1 MTMMTVPQILKMLDP
16 ASHSLPKLGIDSSS
30 KGYDLIIMPV
40 FEETAKE
47 VTKDNKAL
55 ASLKLTGKKGETHN
69 VPVDGQ
75 LWQVIGLGKMS
86 KMDARE
92 VRRLYGKCYLEAEK
106 MHMKKVGIFVN
117 ENDWVTM
124 ATVGVLV
131 AALSPDVFKKPGKKR
146 ENVPTITFIN
156 KGFAKNSAAVKKM
169 MKEGEVTGEAKN
181 LMRLLGALPPNILN
195 TDSYSEVIVK
205 LCKKWGVKCK
215 NIAKKDLKKYELLN
229 SVSLGSSYDSKLL
242 WITLPVKGSKKASV
256 VVGKGLC
263 YDSGGMQGKGS
274 HMNSMKGD
282 MGGSA
287 SCMGTI
293 LNITKNKLKLKE
305 TTHFLLPL
313 AENMMGA
320 GANRADDIWTAGDGQ
335 LVEIKHTDAEGRLV
349 MGDAICYAK
358 NNVKETIDKVFTIA
372 TLTGSCVSALGE
384 VYTGNLCNDDGLRE
398 NAVIA
403 GKVSGDYVFPG
414 PWNQEYNDD
423 ITPTLAD
430 VANLANKPREAGW
443 IKAGFYLSRFVP
455 KDKKTGELTA
465 KFCHFDIAGS
475 IDMYEKGGSHRRKGF
490 NSGVGVGYLSLLLT
504 K

>member
-1 MTMMTVPQILKMLDP
+1 MMTVPQILKMLDP
-16 ASHSLPKLGIDSSS
+16 KNQNLPKVEANSST
-30 KGYDLIIMPV
+30 KDYDLMIVPV
-40 FEETAKE
+40 FEETMKE
-47 VTKDNKAL
+47 TLKLDKSL
-55 ASLKLTGKKGETHN
+55 ASLKLTGKKGEVHH
-69 VPVDGQ
+69 VPVNGQ
-75 LWQVIGLGKMS
+75 LWKLVGLGKLS

-92 VRRLYGKCYLEAEK
+92 VRRFYGKCYLEAEK
-106 MHMKKVGIFVN
+106 MNVKKAGILVP
-117 ENDWVTM
+117 ELDWVTM

-131 AALSPDVFKKPGKKR
+131 ASLSPDVFKKPGKKR
-146 ENVPTITFIN
+146 DNVPTIALVN
-156 KGFAKNSAAVKKM
+156 KDFTKKAAVVKKM
-169 MKEGEVTGEAKN
+169 MKEGEVTAEAKN
-181 LMRLLGALPPNILN
+181 LMRILGALPPNILN

-215 NIAKKDLKKYELLN
+215 NIAKKDLTKYELLN
-229 SVSLGSSYDSKLL
+229 SVSLGSARDSKLL
-242 WITLPVKGSKKASV
+242 WITLPVKGSKKASI

-274 HMNSMKGD
+274 HMNSMKED

-313 AENMMGA
+313 AENMMGGA
-320 GANRADDIWTAGDGQ
+320 ANRADDIWTAGDGQ

-358 NNVKETIDKVFTIA
+358 NNVKEKIDKVFTIA

-384 VYTGNLCNDDGLRE
+384 VYTGNLCNDDELRE
-398 NAVIA
+398 EAVAA
-403 GKVSGDYVFPG
+403 GKTSGDYVFSG

-430 VANLANKPREAGW
+430 VANLANKAREAGW

-475 IDMYEKGGSHRRKGF
+475 IDMYEKGNSHRRKGF